1 MGVKIILIKIEKKKN
16 PETHQHVQLLAQFL
30 RQRTCV
36 QHLSVRVQD
45 YSCTPSLFAREAAA
59 GLTQLIC
66 LHAIQIFFPTKLQ
79 TLPKDKYSSLLVLCS
94 IQLLLRNTS
103 VISNFISILYS
114 FLGNNS
120 KKQLSKII
128 VLKVKYIIF
137 K

>member
-1 MGVKIILIKIEKKKN
+1 M
-16 PETHQHVQLLAQFL
+16 QLLAQFL
-30 RQRTCV
+30 RQRMCV
-36 QHLSVRVQD
+36 QHLSV
-45 YSCTPSLFAREAAA
+45 CA
-59 GLTQLIC
+59 GLQLHTLSSIC
-66 LHAIQIFFPTKLQ
+66 QRSRCWINTVNLPACYKIFFPTKLQ

-128 VLKVKYIIF
+128 VLKVKCIIF